1 MIILV
6 GASASGKTEV
16 AKELKKK
23 YDIQKVVTHTTR
35 ARRAQEIEDVD
46 YHFVDKTLFLKLKEE
61 NYFVE
66 TTLYNG
72 NYYGTSKKE
81 IADNKCLIVD
91 PNGLHAFQSLHNPHI
106 VTFLLLASE
115 DLRKQRMALR
125 GDSLENI
132 QKRIENDR
140 ISFSKEN
147 IGEIDF
153 MIDTETLSIEEVTA
167 IVMKHYQEK
176 LHH

>member
-23 YDIQKVVTHTTR
+23 YAIQKVVTHTTR
-35 ARRAQEIEDVD
+35 LKRAHEIDDID
-46 YHFVDKTLFLKLKEE
+46 YHFVSVEEFLKLQSE

-91 PNGLHAFQSLHNPHI
+91 PNGLHAFQALHDAHI

-115 DLRKQRMALR
+115 DLRKKRMEAR

-132 QKRIENDR
+132 ERRIENDR
-140 ISFSKEN
+140 DSFSKEN
-147 IGEIDF
+147 IGTIDF
-153 MIDTETLSIEEVTA
+153 TIDTENLTIEEVTELV
-167 IVMKHYQEK
+167 IKNYHMKLAK
-176 LHH
+176 

>member
-1 MIILV
+1 M
-6 GASASGKTEV
+6 
-16 AKELKKK
+16 
-23 YDIQKVVTHTTR
+23 
-35 ARRAQEIEDVD
+35 D

-167 IVMKHYQEK
+167 LVMKHYQEK

>member
-35 ARRAQEIEDVD
+35 TRRAQEIEDVD
-46 YHFVDKTLFLKLKEE
+46 YHFVDTALFLKLKEE

-72 NYYGTSKKE
+72 NYYGTSRKE

-91 PNGLHAFQSLHNPHI
+91 PNGLHAFQALHNPHI

-167 IVMKHYQEK
+167 LVMKHYQEK